1 MIIIMWNVVSGLF
14 ETGQIVPLQ
23 AGQTAFRTGDRVMS
37 MYLVV
42 EGGVDLVR
50 YTASG
55 TSLILNRVSPGNVLA
70 EASAYSVQYHC
81 DGQASTKT
89 RLRSLPVSLF
99 LERLHS
105 SADVARLWAAQLA
118 RELQNARMQ
127 SEIRS
132 LKTVAER
139 LDAWLG
145 LQNTLP
151 PRGEI
156 QDLARVLGV
165 SREALYRELARRRK

>member
-1 MIIIMWNVVSGLF
+1 MWNVVSRLF
-14 ETGQIVPLQ
+14 ETGQTVPLES
-23 AGQTAFRTGDRVMS
+23 GQTAFRTGDRVLS

-50 YTASG
+50 HTASG
-55 TSLILNRVSPGNVLA
+55 TSLILKRVSPGNVLA

-81 DGQASTKT
+81 DGLASTKT
-89 RLRSLPVSLF
+89 LLRSLPVSQF
-99 LERLHS
+99 QERLHS
-105 SADVARLWAAQLA
+105 SADAAHAWSAQLA
-118 RELQNARMQ
+118 RELRNARMQ

-145 LQNTLP
+145 LQNALP

-156 QDLARVLGV
+156 QDLAR
-165 SREALYRELARRRK
+165 SRRIA

>member
-1 MIIIMWNVVSGLF
+1 MIIIMWNVVSRLF
-14 ETGQIVPLQ
+14 ETGQIVPLE
-23 AGQTAFRTGDRVMS
+23 AGQTAFRTGDRVLS
-37 MYLVV
+37 MYLVL

-70 EASAYSVQYHC
+70 EASAYSEQYHC
-81 DGQASTKT
+81 DGLASTKT
-89 RLRSLPVSLF
+89 RLRSLPVSQF

-105 SADVARLWAAQLA
+105 SSDVARTWAAQLA

-145 LQNTLP
+145 LRNALP

>member
-1 MIIIMWNVVSGLF
+1 MIGIMPNVISALF
-14 ETGQIVPLQ
+14 ETGQTVLLE
-23 AGQTAFRTGDRVMS
+23 AGQTAFRTGDRVLS

-55 TSLILNRVSPGNVLA
+55 TSLILNRVSLGNVLA
-70 EASAYSVQYHC
+70 EASAYSGQYHC
-81 DGQASTKT
+81 DGLASTKSQ
-89 RLRSLPVSLF
+89 LRSLPVSQF
-99 LERLHS
+99 LERLHG
-105 SADVARLWAAQLA
+105 SADAARTWAARLA
-118 RELQNARMQ
+118 RELQNARTQ

-145 LQNTLP
+145 FSNTLP

>member
-1 MIIIMWNVVSGLF
+1 MIIIMFSVVSQLF
-14 ETGQIVPLQ
+14 ETEQTVQLE
-23 AGQTAFRTGDRVMS
+23 AGKTVFRTGDRVLS

-42 EGGVDLVR
+42 EGRVDLVR

-55 TSLILNRVSPGNVLA
+55 TSLILNRVSSGNVLA
-70 EASAYSVQYHC
+70 EASAYSEQYHC
-81 DGQASTKT
+81 DGLASMKT
-89 RLRSLPVSLF
+89 QLRSLPVTQF

-105 SADVARLWAAQLA
+105 SADVARTWAAQLA

-127 SEIRS
+127 SEVRS

-145 LQNTLP
+145 LRNALP

>member
-1 MIIIMWNVVSGLF
+1 MLNVVSGLF
-14 ETGQIVPLQ
+14 ETGQTVRLE
-23 AGQTAFRTGDRVMS
+23 AGQTAFRTGDRVRV

-70 EASAYSVQYHC
+70 EASAYSEQYHC
-81 DGQASTKT
+81 DGLASTKT
-89 RLRSLPVSLF
+89 RLRSLSVSQF
-99 LERLHS
+99 LERVHS
-105 SADVARLWAAQLA
+105 SADIAHFWAAQLA

-145 LQNTLP
+145 LPNKLP
-151 PRGEI
+151 LRGKM
-156 QDLARVLGV
+156 QDLAHVLGV
-165 SREALYRELARRRK
+165 SREALYRELARRRN

>member
-1 MIIIMWNVVSGLF
+1 MIIIMSSVVSRLF
-14 ETGQIVPLQ
+14 EAEQIVPLE
-23 AGQTAFRTGDRVMS
+23 AGKTAFRTGDRVLS

-50 YTASG
+50 YTESG
-55 TSLILNRVSPGNVLA
+55 TSLILNRVGPGNVLA
-70 EASAYSVQYHC
+70 EASAYSAQYHC
-81 DGQASTKT
+81 DGLASTKT
-89 RLRSLPVSLF
+89 QLRSLPVSQF
-99 LERLHS
+99 LEGLHS
-105 SADVARLWAAQLA
+105 SSDVARAWAAQLA

-145 LQNTLP
+145 LRNALP
-151 PRGEI
+151 PRGKI

-165 SREALYRELARRRK
+165 SREALYRELARRRE